1 MNMRKGFS
9 IIIIVILFI
18 LSFSQNIAAK
28 TQPVDFKIYY
38 PKVILSGVPFD
49 LKISAIDNN
58 GETNISFIDS
68 VKIKGITQKHFK
80 ESRKLTV
87 AGPFHQGEIHIQ
99 NVLMSKSG
107 QATIS
112 LSHGEIYHEEK
123 IRVIPGIISLL
134 PPILAIILALIFR
147 EVILALF
154 SGIWLGA
161 VFLNNYNPFIGL
173 MRALDTHLINS
184 FFDTSHIA
192 IVMFSMT
199 LGGMVGVISRSGGTQ
214 GIVEKISRWANHPR
228 GGQIATWLMGV
239 VIFFDDYANTLIVGN
254 TMRPLTD
261 KIRISREKLS
271 YIVDSTAAPVAS
283 IAIISSW
290 VGFQVGLIDQA
301 FKNLD
306 IAQDAYITFLK
317 SVPFA
322 SYSVLAIVFVFLVG
336 LTLRD
341 YSTMYLAEHRSFLTG
356 KVLRDGAQ
364 PIADD
369 KSLDIHAAKNTP
381 LRWYNA
387 GIPIAVVVLTTIIGL
402 YYNGRVELAEK
413 AATARLG
420 EIIGAANSFSV
431 LMWASFL
438 GAATAIVLAVS
449 QKILT
454 LKKSIESWL
463 NGVKAMMIAM
473 IILILAWAIGDVC
486 GELKTA
492 DFVIAITKDIVSPHV
507 LPLLTFIIA
516 AFIGFSTG
524 TSWATMAILVPIVI
538 PMAHQLTAD
547 YQISALTSNSIMLG
561 TIGAVLSGSVFGD
574 HCSPI
579 SDTTIMSSMTSAA
592 DHIDHVRTQLPYAL
606 TVALVAALVGYLPAG
621 FGFPV
626 WLSILLGIGLLIIIL
641 FTIGKRITS
650 RDDLIK

>member
-1 MNMRKGFS
+1 MRKGFAL
-9 IIIIVILFI
+9 IMVALLTVLF
-18 LSFSQNIAAK
+18 FSQSIAAE
-28 TQPVDFKIYY
+28 TQPVGFKISY

-49 LKISAIDNN
+49 LEISAIDNN
-58 GETNISFIDS
+58 GEINTSFNDT

-80 ESRKLTV
+80 ESRKLTE
-87 AGPFHQGEIHIQ
+87 AGPFHQGKIHIQ
-99 NVLMSKSG
+99 NVLISKSG

-112 LSHGEIYHEEK
+112 LSHGEIFHQEK

-134 PPILAIILALIFR
+134 PPILAIILALVFR

-184 FFDTSHIA
+184 LFDSSHVA

-228 GGQIATWLMGV
+228 GGQIAAWLMGV
-239 VIFFDDYANTLIVGN
+239 IIFFDDYANTLIVGN

-261 KIRISREKLS
+261 KIGISREKLS

-301 FKNLD
+301 FKNLG

-322 SYSVLAIVFVFLVG
+322 SYSVLAIIFVFLIG

-364 PIADD
+364 PLADD
-369 KSLDIHAAKNTP
+369 KSLDIHAAKGTP

-387 GIPIAVVVLTTIIGL
+387 GIPIAVVVLITLIGL

-413 AATARLG
+413 AATARIG

-438 GAATAIVLAVS
+438 GAASAIVLAVS

-454 LKKSIESWL
+454 LKKSLDAWL

-492 DFVIAITKDIVSPHV
+492 DFVIAITKDIVSPHL

-547 YQISALTSNSIMLG
+547 VQISALTSNSIMLG

-606 TVALVAALVGYLPAG
+606 TVAVVAALVGYLPAG

-650 RDDLIK
+650 RDELMK

>member
-1 MNMRKGFS
+1 MRKSFAL
-9 IIIIVILFI
+9 IIVALLAVLF
-18 LSFSQNIAAK
+18 FSQSIAAE
-28 TQPVDFKIYY
+28 TQPVGFKISY
-38 PKVILSGVPFD
+38 PKVILSSVPFD
-49 LKISAIDNN
+49 LKILAVDVN
-58 GETNISFIDS
+58 GKINTSFS
-68 VKIKGITQKHFK
+68 GTVKINGIIQKHFK
-80 ESRKLTV
+80 ESNQLTE

-99 NVLMSKSG
+99 NVLISKSG

-112 LSHGEIYHEEK
+112 LCHGEVFYQEK

-134 PPILAIILALIFR
+134 PPILAIILALAFR

-184 FFDTSHIA
+184 LFDSSHVA

-214 GIVEKISRWANHPR
+214 GIVKKISRWANHPR

-239 VIFFDDYANTLIVGN
+239 IIFFDDYANTLIVGN

-271 YIVDSTAAPVAS
+271 YIVDSTAAPVVS

-301 FKNLD
+301 FKN
-306 IAQDAYITFLK
+306 IGISQDAYITFLK
-317 SVPFA
+317 SIPFA
-322 SYSVLAIVFVFLVG
+322 SYSVLAIIFVFLIG
-336 LTLRD
+336 FTLRD
-341 YSTMYLAEHRSFLTG
+341 FSTMYLAEHRSFLTG

-369 KSLDIHAAKNTP
+369 KSLDIHAAKGTP

-387 GIPIAVVVLTTIIGL
+387 GIPIAIVIVITIIGL

-438 GAATAIVLAVS
+438 GAASAIVLAVS

-454 LKKSIESWL
+454 LKKSLDAWL

-486 GELKTA
+486 GQLKTA

-507 LPLLTFIIA
+507 LPLLTFVIA

-547 YQISALTSNSIMLG
+547 AQINALTSNSIMLG

-606 TVALVAALVGYLPAG
+606 TVAVVAALVGYLPAG
-621 FGFPV
+621 FGFPA
-626 WLSILLGIGLLIIIL
+626 WLSILLGIAVLLIIL
-641 FTIGKRITS
+641 FIIGKRITK
-650 RDDLIK
+650 RDELVK